1 MAKKESS
8 FLNMVIT
15 LFVITGIASLA
26 LGGVYNLTK
35 EPIRLAKLAKAEKAI
50 KEVIP
55 GFDRLEIFTVKP
67 ANGTDSL
74 VFNCG
79 YKNNELV
86 GTAVES
92 YSNKGYDPTQI
103 KIMVGFTPDGNI
115 NNTAVIQ
122 QKETPGLGTKMTSP
136 KFKDQFGGKNPKN
149 FILKVKKDGGDVD
162 AITAATISSRAFC
175 GAIQRAYDAYEKE
188 NKQRVQNKEQQT
200 QDVVTEEQEE
210 K

>member
-8 FLNMVIT
+8 FFNMVIT

-26 LGGVYNLTK
+26 LGGIYNLTK

-86 GTAVES
+86 GTAIES

-103 KIMVGFTPDGNI
+103 KIMVGFTPDGKI
-115 NNTAVIQ
+115 NNTVVIQ

-136 KFKDQFGGKNPKN
+136 KFKNQFVGKSPKK
-149 FILKVKKDGGDVD
+149 FILKVKRDGGDVD

-175 GAIQRAYDAYEKE
+175 GAIQRAYETYEK
-188 NKQRVQNKEQQT
+188 KVQNKEQQT

-210 K
+210 E

>member
-1 MAKKESS
+1 MAKKKSS
-8 FLNMVIT
+8 FFNMVIT

-26 LGGVYNLTK
+26 LGGIYNLTK

-55 GFDRLEIFTVKP
+55 GFDRLEIYTVKP

-86 GTAVES
+86 GTAIES

-103 KIMVGFTPDGNI
+103 IIMVGFTPAGKI

-136 KFKDQFGGKNPKN
+136 KFKNQFVGKNPKN
-149 FILKVKKDGGDVD
+149 FILKVKRDGGDVD

-175 GAIQRAYDAYEKE
+175 GAIQRAYETYEK
-188 NKQRVQNKEQQT
+188 KVQNKEQQT
-200 QDVVTEEQEE
+200 QDVITEEQEE
-210 K
+210 E

>member
-86 GTAVES
+86 GTAIES

-103 KIMVGFTPDGNI
+103 KIMVGFTPDGKI

-136 KFKDQFGGKNPKN
+136 KFKNQFVGKNPKN
-149 FILKVKKDGGDVD
+149 FILKVKRDGGDVD

-175 GAIQRAYDAYEKE
+175 GAIQRAYETYEK
-188 NKQRVQNKEQQT
+188 KVQNKEQQT

-210 K
+210 E